1 MLSRWKQN
9 SLFLF
14 VLFEVHMSDMTQTF
28 FNIYP
33 YESPD
38 LSMLRGFDNKCLR
51 RILQIYWPNV
61 ISNNDLEDCTGG
73 WGGGCSQ
80 VFGAGMLVIPLTGK
94 NPRIWYRLGCHRR
107 NFGIF
112 AYGAYKQRHKI
123 AYRQFKLM

>member
-73 WGGGCSQ
+73 WGGGAPKFLGRGCSSYLLRVKIQ
-80 VFGAGMLVIPLTGK
+80 GFGTAWGAIDEILAFLHTVHTNRDIK
-94 NPRIWYRLGCHRR
+94 SRIGSSS
-107 NFGIF
+107 
-112 AYGAYKQRHKI
+112 
-123 AYRQFKLM
+123 